1 MAVRDG
7 PHNEDGRVV
16 STGACCFHCMAPSY
30 FAKFATSTLNLEE
43 CHLHVHAKSRRK
55 GGLAMVL
62 QNLLY

>member
-16 STGACCFHCMAPSY
+16 STGSLHGSQLLW
-30 FAKFATSTLNLEE
+30 KFATSTLNLEE
-43 CHLHVHAKSRRK
+43 CHLHVHAKFRRE

-62 QNLLY
+62 QNLRH